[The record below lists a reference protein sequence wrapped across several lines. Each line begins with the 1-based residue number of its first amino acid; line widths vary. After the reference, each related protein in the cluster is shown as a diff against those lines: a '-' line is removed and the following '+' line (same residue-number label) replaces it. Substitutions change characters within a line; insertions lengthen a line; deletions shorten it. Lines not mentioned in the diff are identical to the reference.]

1 MDLAKFQDDTVISE
15 QLLVETEHEENFDL
29 PVDAGDW
36 RRVNEIRADVLLPPN
51 ADGQIRC
58 RLTSGR
64 RTEGMSE
71 DDGYQFN
78 AIVSPRGGNIW
89 EGWREFRFPGECFYT
104 QGMPSGWK
112 ETRSATVDGPQGSRF
127 RNIRLLERD
136 VTPGPRLTDE
146 RLIAALNLDHPGLE
160 AAKGASAGSVLP
172 EVAAYFRSSGFD
184 RELIRSEQTPTA
196 DPDQADRILE
206 GRILGQDWSAD
217 IDWEANPT
225 GYIEWTL
232 AIHYLLF
239 LRPAIDAFRE
249 TGQAKYAKGIER
261 YIADWMRR
269 CPVPYGVRAGGY
281 PWGHS
286 LVVAIRPFSTLVDVF
301 RVLCAC
307 PETDD
312 VTIIDLLKSIYEHQA
327 YLLKFQSYPPSNK
340 TIAEARTIGALGC
353 AFPEFRDAAS
363 WREEGYRRL
372 LDDMRVQ
379 VMSDGAS
386 YELTPGYQ
394 MGIATWFLESFQ
406 VARKFN
412 HPLEPE
418 LEAGIRSMFDWC
430 VAITRPDFTHPSVSD
445 AGSLDSKYA
454 DSLARPGRI
463 FDNPAAVWV
472 GTEGREGTP
481 PDYSSIAL
489 RDSGYFIMRSGWDR
503 NARYLFFEG
512 GPYGRWHQ
520 HEDKLSFE
528 VYAHGTPF
536 IVDPGITSYY
546 TNPWTRF
553 YTTTQAHNTVL
564 VDGRP
569 QARGRNQTIEQ
580 WTESARGTT
589 VWHSDDHSDVAV
601 ASYDAPYADL
611 DTPVRHRRAVL
622 FVKPDYFIIFDELTG
637 DGRYTYEA
645 FFHFMPFRLLI
656 DPDTGAVRTGRMNAP
671 NLELLPLVRMTPR
684 LICGRNE
691 PVQGWLAV
699 SGQDV
704 PAPVAVYKRRTR
716 LPFRTGYVIY
726 PFGTDRVTAGIT
738 TKTIRRA
745 NVWSVSIT
753 HADGGRDRVRMDW
766 EDERGPVL
774 LR

>member
-15 QLLVETEHEENFDL
+15 QLLVETEQGENVDL

-36 RRVNEIRADVLLPPN
+36 RRVNEIRADVYLPPN

-58 RLTSGR
+58 RLTSGH

-89 EGWREFRFPGECFYT
+89 EGWREFRFPAECFYT

-112 ETRSATVDGPQGSRF
+112 ETRSASVDGPQGSRF
-127 RNIRLLERD
+127 RNIRLVERA
-136 VTPGPRLTDE
+136 VTLGPRLTDE
-146 RLIAALNLDHPGLE
+146 QLIAEMNLNHPGLE

-172 EVAAYFRSSGFD
+172 EVAAYFRSGDFD

-196 DPDQADRILE
+196 DLDQADRILE
-206 GRILGQDWSAD
+206 GRVLGQDWSAE

-239 LRPAIDAFRE
+239 LRPAIDAFWE

-269 CPVPYGVRAGGY
+269 CPVPCGVRAGGY

-312 VTIIDLLKSIYEHQA
+312 ASIIDMLKSIYEHQA

-372 LDDMRVQ
+372 LDDMRIQ
-379 VMSDGAS
+379 VMADGAS

-394 MGIATWFLESFQ
+394 MGIATWFLESLQ

-412 HPLEPE
+412 HPLDPNWRPAFDRCSTGAWPSPDRISHIPPYPTPE
-418 LEAGIRSMFDWC
+418 AWIRNMQTPSLAPAAFSTIQPRYGLAPRAAKAPRQTTVRSPSGTRATSLCEAAGI
-430 VAITRPDFTHPSVSD
+430 
-445 AGSLDSKYA
+445 
-454 DSLARPGRI
+454 
-463 FDNPAAVWV
+463 
-472 GTEGREGTP
+472 GTP
-481 PDYSSIAL
+481 DISSL
-489 RDSGYFIMRSGWDR
+489 R
-503 NARYLFFEG
+503 AA
-512 GPYGRWHQ
+512 PT
-520 HEDKLSFE
+520 
-528 VYAHGTPF
+528 AAGT
-536 IVDPGITSYY
+536 S
-546 TNPWTRF
+546 
-553 YTTTQAHNTVL
+553 
-564 VDGRP
+564 
-569 QARGRNQTIEQ
+569 
-580 WTESARGTT
+580 
-589 VWHSDDHSDVAV
+589 
-601 ASYDAPYADL
+601 
-611 DTPVRHRRAVL
+611 
-622 FVKPDYFIIFDELTG
+622 
-637 DGRYTYEA
+637 
-645 FFHFMPFRLLI
+645 
-656 DPDTGAVRTGRMNAP
+656 
-671 NLELLPLVRMTPR
+671 
-684 LICGRNE
+684 
-691 PVQGWLAV
+691 
-699 SGQDV
+699 
-704 PAPVAVYKRRTR
+704 
-716 LPFRTGYVIY
+716 
-726 PFGTDRVTAGIT
+726 
-738 TKTIRRA
+738 TKT
-745 NVWSVSIT
+745 N
-753 HADGGRDRVRMDW
+753 
-766 EDERGPVL
+766 
-774 LR
+774 

>member
-1 MDLAKFQDDTVISE
+1 MDLEKFHDDVVISE
-15 QLLVETEHEENFDL
+15 QLLVESDRGEHVDL

-36 RRVNEIRADVLLPPN
+36 RRVNEIRADVYLPPDS
-51 ADGQIRC
+51 DGQIRC
-58 RLTSGR
+58 RLTSGH

-89 EGWREFRFPGECFYT
+89 EGWRGFRLPAECFYT
-104 QGMPSGWK
+104 QGIPSGWK
-112 ETRSATVDGPQGSRF
+112 ETRSAMIDGPAGSRF
-127 RNIRLLERD
+127 RNIRVVERE
-136 VTPGPRLTDE
+136 VTPGPRMTDE
-146 RLIAALNLDHPGLE
+146 DFIAALNPDHPGLE
-160 AAKGASAGSVLP
+160 FLKGAPNGSTLT
-172 EVAAYFRSSGFD
+172 EVARYFRSSGFD
-184 RELIRSEQTPTA
+184 RELVPSEQAPNG
-196 DPDQADRILE
+196 DPDQADRVRD
-206 GRILGQDWSAD
+206 GRVLGQDWSEA

-239 LRPAIDAFRE
+239 LRPAIDAFLE
-249 TGQAKYAKGIER
+249 TGKAEYALAIER
-261 YIADWMRR
+261 YIADWMRH

-312 VTIIDLLKSIYEHQA
+312 TTIIDMLKSIYEHQA
-327 YLLKFQSYPPSNK
+327 YLHSFESYPPSNK
-340 TIAEARTIGALGC
+340 TIAEARTIAALGC
-353 AFPEFRDAAS
+353 AFPEFNGAAH

-372 LDDMRVQ
+372 LEDMRVQ
-379 VMSDGAS
+379 VMPDGAS

-394 MGIATWFLESFQ
+394 MSIATWFLESFQ
-406 VARKFN
+406 VAQKFN
-412 HPLEPE
+412 HPLDPE

-445 AGSLDSKYA
+445 AGSMDSKYGE
-454 DSLARPGRI
+454 SLERPGRI
-463 FDNPAAVWV
+463 LDNPAAAWV
-472 GTEGREGTP
+472 GTEGREGAH
-481 PDYSSIAL
+481 PDYESVAL
-489 RDSGYFIMRSGWDR
+489 RDSGYFMMRSGWDR
-503 NARYLFFEG
+503 DARYLFFEG

-520 HEDKLSFE
+520 HEDKLNFE

-569 QARGRNQTIEQ
+569 QARGRNQTIDQ
-580 WTESARGTT
+580 WVESARKKT

-611 DTPVRHRRAVL
+611 DAAVRHRRAVI
-622 FVKPDYFIIFDELTG
+622 FVKPDYFMVFDELTG
-637 DGRYTYEA
+637 EGTHTYEA

-656 DPDTGAVRTGRMNAP
+656 DADTGAVRTGRMNAP
-671 NLELLPLVRMTPR
+671 NLELIPLTRMTPR
-684 LICGRNE
+684 LICGRND

-704 PAPVAVYKRRTR
+704 PAPVAVYKRRAR
-716 LPFRTGYVIY
+716 LPLRTGYVIY
-726 PFGTDRVTAGIT
+726 PFGADRVTAGIT
-738 TKTIRRA
+738 TKTARRA
-745 NVWSVSIT
+745 NVWTVSID
-753 HADGGRDRVRMDW
+753 HADGRRNRLRMDW
-766 EDERGPVL
+766 ENERGPEL

>member
-1 MDLAKFQDDTVISE
+1 MDLAKLEDDSIISE
-15 QLLVETEHEENFDL
+15 QLLVESEHEENVDL
-29 PVDAGDW
+29 SVDAGDW
-36 RRVNEIRADVLLPPN
+36 RRVNEVRAEVYLPPGAN
-51 ADGQIRC
+51 GLLWC
-58 RLTSGR
+58 RLTSGH

-71 DDGYQFN
+71 DDGYLFH
-78 AIVSPRGGNIW
+78 AIVSPRGGNVW
-89 EGWREFRFPGECFYT
+89 EGWREFRFPAECFYT
-104 QGMPSGWK
+104 QGIPSGWHQ
-112 ETRSATVDGPQGSRF
+112 TRSAALEGPQGSRF
-127 RNIRLLERD
+127 RNIRLVEREI
-136 VTPGPRLTDE
+136 TPGPRMTDE
-146 RLIAALNLDHPGLE
+146 AFIAALDPEHPGLE
-160 AAKGASAGSVLP
+160 MLKDAQDGSLLT
-172 EVAAYFRSSGFD
+172 EVARYFRSSGFD
-184 RELIRSEQTPTA
+184 RELVPSEQEPNA
-196 DPDQADRILE
+196 DPDQADRVLE
-206 GRILGQDWSAD
+206 GRVLGQDWSAE

-239 LRPAIDAFRE
+239 LRPAIDAFWE
-249 TGQAKYAKGIER
+249 TGDANYAKGIER
-261 YIADWMRR
+261 YISDWMRR

-301 RVLCAC
+301 RVLCSC

-312 VTIIDLLKSIYEHQA
+312 ATIIDMLKSIYEHQA
-327 YLLKFQSYPPSNK
+327 CLLRFQSFPPSNK
-340 TIAEARTIGALGC
+340 TIAEARTIAALGC
-353 AFPEFRDAAS
+353 AFPEFRDAAQ

-379 VMSDGAS
+379 VMPDGAS

-394 MGIATWFLESFQ
+394 MSIATWFLESFQ

-412 HPLEPE
+412 HRIDPE

-430 VAITRPDFTHPSVSD
+430 VAITRPDFTRPSVSD
-445 AGSLDSKYA
+445 AGSMDSRYD
-454 DSLARPGRI
+454 DSLAHPGRVL
-463 FDNPAAVWV
+463 DNPAAVWV
-472 GTEGREGTP
+472 GTGGREGTP
-481 PDYSSIAL
+481 PDYRSIAL

-503 NARYLFFEG
+503 DARYLFFEG

-520 HEDKLSFE
+520 HEDKLSLE
-528 VYAHGTPF
+528 VYAYGTPF

-553 YTTTQAHNTVL
+553 YTTTQAHSTVL

-580 WTESARGTT
+580 WTRSARDSTF
-589 VWHSDDHSDVAV
+589 WRSDDDSDVAA
-601 ASYDAPYADL
+601 ASYDAPYSDL
-611 DTPVRHRRAVL
+611 DAAVRHRRAVI
-622 FVKPDYFIIFDELTG
+622 FVKPDYFMVFDELTG
-637 DGRYTYEA
+637 EGSHTYEA
-645 FFHFMPFRLLI
+645 LFHFMPFRLLT
-656 DPDTGAVRTGRMNAP
+656 DSETGAVRTGRMDAP
-671 NLELLPLVRMTPR
+671 NLELIPLTRMTPR
-684 LICGRNE
+684 LVCGQND

-704 PAPVAVYKRRTR
+704 PAPVAIYRRRTR

-738 TKTIRRA
+738 TETVRRA
-745 NVWSVSIT
+745 NVWSVNVD
-753 HADGGRDRVRMDW
+753 HADGRRDRVRMDW
-766 EDERGPVL
+766 DDEAGPAL

>member
-15 QLLVETEHEENFDL
+15 QLLVESEQGENVDL

-36 RRVNEIRADVLLPPN
+36 RRVNEIRADVHLPPN

-89 EGWREFRFPGECFYT
+89 EGWREFRFPGGCFYT

-127 RNIRLLERD
+127 RNIRLVERA

-146 RLIAALNLDHPGLE
+146 QLIAELNLNHPGLE

-196 DPDQADRILE
+196 DLDQADRILE
-206 GRILGQDWSAD
+206 GRVLGQDWSAE
-217 IDWEANPT
+217 IEWEANPT

-239 LRPAIDAFRE
+239 LRPAIDAFWE

-269 CPVPYGVRAGGY
+269 CPVPCGVRAGGY

-312 VTIIDLLKSIYEHQA
+312 VTIIDMLKSIYEHQA

-379 VMSDGAS
+379 VMADGAS

-394 MGIATWFLESFQ
+394 MGIATWFLESLQ

-472 GTEGREGTP
+472 GAEGREGAP

-528 VYAHGTPF
+528 VYAHGTPY

-580 WTESARGTT
+580 WTESARDTT
-589 VWHSDDHSDVAV
+589 FWHSDDHSDVAV

-622 FVKPDYFIIFDELTG
+622 FVKPDYFVIFDELTG
-637 DGRYTYEA
+637 EGRHTYEA
-645 FFHFMPFRLLI
+645 FFHFMPFRLLV

-691 PVQGWLAV
+691 PVQGWLAIG
-699 SGQDV
+699 GQDV
-704 PAPVAVYKRRTR
+704 PAPVAVYKRRTQ

-726 PFGTDRVTAGIT
+726 PFGADRVTAGIT

-745 NVWSVSIT
+745 NVWTVNIA
-753 HADGGRDRVRMDW
+753 HAGGGRDRVRMDW